1 MTRQRRTL
9 RVFVAAAVAA
19 AVVAAVPV
27 GAGAVTITG
36 FVSLLDAAAGNGWAI
51 HPDQAGAAS
60 ERFVVGPLTPP
71 AGQGSLELTVPTTTD
86 GALVFTVPNPGTG
99 ATPPGDV
106 GPFNPTPWGNTSG
119 SFSTFTA
126 NTTSPASSIPVLKL
140 VGYQQFNAANPLLS
154 TGFTTLNFEGSNQ
167 PGGVVANQWQT
178 WVLGPTSLVWQS
190 NQTDPFCP
198 IESPCTL
205 AAFAAQYQAGAWG
218 QIQVGLGLGVGPDA
232 VGNVDNV
239 QVSDGTTTFTY
250 DFEPL
255 VAPTTPL
262 APAPGGGAAA
272 APVTAAPRF
281 TG

>member
-36 FVSLLDAAAGNGWAI
+36 FVGLLDVAAGNGWAI

-71 AGQGSLELTVPTTTD
+71 AGQGSLELTVPTTTYRV
-86 GALVFTVPNPGTG
+86 LVFTVPNPGTG

-106 GPFNPTPWGNTSG
+106 GPFNPTPWSNTSG

-126 NTTSPASSIPVLKL
+126 NTTSPASSIPRPEARRVPA
-140 VGYQQFNAANPLLS
+140 VQRRDPLLLM
-154 TGFTTLNFEGSNQ
+154 GFTTLNFEGSNQ

-198 IESPCTL
+198 IRVHARWRRSPPSTRPVRGVRFRSDSAL
-205 AAFAAQYQAGAWG
+205 GWSGRRWERG
-218 QIQVGLGLGVGPDA
+218 QRASLRRHHHLH
-232 VGNVDNV
+232 
-239 QVSDGTTTFTY
+239 
-250 DFEPL
+250 L
-255 VAPTTPL
+255 
-262 APAPGGGAAA
+262 
-272 APVTAAPRF
+272 
-281 TG
+281 